1 MFDKEMKSAI
11 SKAIQL
17 GLEKGFDVEKSVLE
31 TLDLAEKGE
40 LPSEVKSNSAPI
52 VKTFEIKNA
61 DVDLENR
68 IVSGYAATWDLDQVD
83 DIIHRGAFS
92 KSIQERMPAN
102 KIKVLSQHDV
112 LIGKPVEMYEDEK
125 GLFVSAYI
133 SPTTRGNDDLQLV
146 KDGVLDRFSI
156 GFSIPGGKYEIDE
169 KGIRHIYEVKL
180 MEFSLV
186 TFPANEAAIVL
197 GVKAAFEEQV
207 RKAEE
212 VSESNTDNEESED
225 DDTINNEEL
234 EDNSNDDGVEYN
246 GEDNSDEETEK
257 AFEDFANFF
266 KSIKSKNDE
275 AKEVEAFV
283 KSISEFASNKQ
294 K

>member
-17 GLEKGFDVEKSVLE
+17 GIEKGLDFEKSVTE
-31 TLDLAEKGE
+31 TLELAEKGE
-40 LPSEVKSNSAPI
+40 LPKEVKSNSAPI

-61 DVDLENR
+61 DVDMESR

-83 DIIHRGAFS
+83 DVIHRGAFS

-186 TFPANEAAIVL
+186 TFPANEAAIVT
-197 GVKAAFEEQV
+197 GVKAQFEEQV

-212 VSESNTDNEESED
+212 QSESED
-225 DDTINNEEL
+225 ESSN
-234 EDNSNDDGVEYN
+234 DNSESEDQSVQGDDKNIDNDK
-246 GEDNSDEETEK
+246 SDEDTEK

-266 KSIKSKNDE
+266 KDIKSKNDE
-275 AKEVEAFV
+275 AKEIEAFV
-283 KSISEFASNKQ
+283 KSISDFASNK